1 MRVCGR
7 RDTRHI
13 AAAASAETPS
23 QNAPRAPTL
32 WDGLESRVPQRRG
45 WASAEP
51 RSISRAALLRTCL
64 PCVREVCRVRAEP
77 QNRASTRHVRR
88 RDLRPGH
95 GVLHQAEQRR
105 DGPQGTIGSSM
116 PRVIQRS
123 ATNSP
128 STPADRNGRRPQKGR
143 RSRRNAG
150 KPAVSLRSTTAPA
163 DQNREAPTRR
173 CRRSTDQRE
182 PPLTTR
188 ANARSVPASSART
201 ERVRIG

>member
-1 MRVCGR
+1 MV
-7 RDTRHI
+7 
-13 AAAASAETPS
+13 
-23 QNAPRAPTL
+23 PRTPTL

-51 RSISRAALLRTCL
+51 RSISRAALSRTCL
-64 PCVREVCRVRAEP
+64 PCVREVCRVRAQP
-77 QNRASTRHVRR
+77 QNRASSRYVRR

-105 DGPQGTIGSSM
+105 DGSPRDHGSSR
-116 PRVIQRS
+116 PRVIQRP

-128 STPADRNGRRPQKGR
+128 ATPADHNGRWPHKGR

-150 KPAVSLRSTTAPA
+150 IPAVSLRSTAVPA

-173 CRRSTDQRE
+173 CRRSTDQTE
-182 PPLTTR
+182 PPPATR
-188 ANARSVPASSART
+188 ASARAVPAPSARMK
-201 ERVRIG
+201 RVRIG